1 MRAPLLVCSACGT
14 ANEPGRK
21 FCGECGNRLA
31 VSCPAC
37 GSSNAPGARFCGE
50 CGSSLGTGAA
60 AVATAVAAA
69 AAPAGTDTRVAERR
83 LVTVLFADLVG
94 FTTLAEGRDPEHVRE
109 LLTRYFDV
117 AREVVER
124 HGGIVEKFI
133 GDAVMALW
141 GAPVAHE
148 DDAERAVRAA
158 MELVDVVHG
167 LGPGLEARGAVLTGE
182 AAVTLGAIGQGMV
195 AGDLVNTASRL
206 QSVAAPGTVLVGEA
220 TQRAASIAITFEP
233 VDEQDLKGKAA
244 PVAAWRAVRV
254 VAKRRGGG
262 REDRLEAPFVGR
274 DAELRLLKD
283 LFHATIRDRRV
294 RLVSITGQA
303 GVGKS
308 RLAWEFLKYVDGV
321 VDAVFWH
328 EGRSPA
334 YGQGLSFWALGEMVR
349 SRAELLESD
358 DEQTTR
364 AKIRASVDRFI
375 TDEDE
380 AHRVEAALLALLGVG
395 EAPDGGAQGM
405 FAAWRTYF
413 ERITGH
419 GTVALL
425 FEDLHWADSGL
436 LDFIDHMLD
445 WSLNVPILIVTLA
458 RPELLDAR
466 PGWGAGRRNFLALDL
481 QPLDDAAMRELLGGL
496 VSGLPEP
503 AIRSIVTRAEGI
515 PLYAV
520 ETIRMLVADG
530 RLVERDDGRLEPA
543 GELGDLAIPETL
555 HALIAAR
562 LDSLTPEDRMLVQDA
577 AVLGQ
582 SFTTAAL
589 AAVSGLE
596 PDVLDQRLSTLVRA
610 DLFRREADPR
620 SPERGQYV
628 FVQAVIREVAYSTLA
643 LRDRRGRHLAAA
655 RYFESLGDDELAGA
669 LATHYLAAFRSAP
682 EGPEADALATQAR
695 IALRAAADRAIALG
709 SPLQAVG
716 YLEQALE
723 VTDSDNER
731 AAMLEQAGEAAS
743 IGARTEVAL
752 PLLER
757 AQEIR
762 ERLDDERALAK
773 VILLR
778 ARALFD
784 GRQHGESVALL
795 RPAVE
800 RFAALSNDPIGIALS
815 GMLARNLVRLNQYAE
830 GLELLDRVLTAAE
843 RIGAADLVAEA
854 MGAKGIAYGYQGRMW
869 EARAMYS
876 GARQLAEEV
885 GRTDIMASATQNLSF
900 EIALDDPRQAVDL
913 QREGVELAR
922 RLGRRTTEITTL
934 GNLSEDARR
943 TGDWDWVLNEISAV
957 LTLHPEGND
966 IVPLRIARQIFL
978 AFRGESDV
986 DEYVALEAALTE
998 ISDPDIGVGYE
1009 EIKAV
1014 AAFGKGN
1021 WAAAAALWM
1030 EAAGA
1035 SDLNQPYILPR
1046 AGHAFVLARDDV
1058 GAEAVLERLRTLGT
1072 RGRAVDA
1079 DRTSI
1084 AAGIA
1089 GLRGD
1094 TGAAMAGY
1102 RTAVAAWRSLGLP
1115 WDEAITVLD
1124 AVTVL
1129 GASDPEIV
1137 GWVDVARATF
1147 ERLRAAPL
1155 LERLDEAVA
1164 AGGRGAAPS
1173 APVPAST
1180 PVESQA

>member
-1 MRAPLLVCSACGT
+1 MRAPTLICSSCGS

-21 FCGECGNRLA
+21 FCGECGTRLA

-37 GSSNAPGARFCGE
+37 GSANTPGARFCGE
-50 CGSSLGTGAA
+50 CGSSLQPGEIPAA
-60 AVATAVAAA
+60 GL
-69 AAPAGTDTRVAERR
+69 AAPAAATGNEARVAERR

-94 FTTLAEGRDPEHVRE
+94 FTSMSEGRDPEHVRE
-109 LLTRYFDV
+109 LLTRYFDL

-158 MELVDVVHG
+158 LELVDAVHA

-206 QSVAAPGTVLVGEA
+206 QSAAAPGTVLVGEA

-233 VDEQDLKGKAA
+233 VDEQYLKGKAA

-254 VAKRRGGG
+254 VAQRRGRG

-283 LFHATIRDRRV
+283 LFHATTRDRRV

-349 SRAELLESD
+349 SRADLLETD

-364 AKIRASVDRFI
+364 SKIRASVERFI

-395 EAPDGGAQGM
+395 DAPEGGSQGM

-425 FEDLHWADSGL
+425 FEDLHWADSGM

-445 WSLNVPILIVTLA
+445 WSLNVPILIVTLS
-458 RPELLDAR
+458 RPELLDNR

-481 QPLDDAAMRELLGGL
+481 QPLDDAGMRELLSGL

-503 AIRSIVTRAEGI
+503 AIRSIVSRAEGI

-530 RLVERDDGRLEPA
+530 RLIERDDGRFEPA

-562 LDSLTPEDRMLVQDA
+562 LDALAPEDRMLVQDA

-596 PDVLDQRLSTLVRA
+596 ADVLEQRLGALVRA
-610 DLFRREADPR
+610 DLFHREVDPR
-620 SPERGQYV
+620 SPERGQYA

-669 LATHYLAAFRSAP
+669 LATHYLAAYRSAP
-682 EGPEADALATQAR
+682 DGPEAEALASQAR

-709 SPLQAVG
+709 SPLQAVTVSRAG
-716 YLEQALE
+716 DRGHRQRRGPRGDAGAGRRSRLDRCPNRPGAPAPR
-723 VTDSDNER
+723 TGAGDPR
-731 AAMLEQAGEAAS
+731 AAW
-743 IGARTEVAL
+743 R
-752 PLLER
+752 
-757 AQEIR
+757 
-762 ERLDDERALAK
+762 
-773 VILLR
+773 R
-778 ARALFD
+778 ARRGAGD
-784 GRQHGESVALL
+784 
-795 RPAVE
+795 RP
-800 RFAALSNDPIGIALS
+800 
-815 GMLARNLVRLNQYAE
+815 
-830 GLELLDRVLTAAE
+830 
-843 RIGAADLVAEA
+843 
-854 MGAKGIAYGYQGRMW
+854 
-869 EARAMYS
+869 S
-876 GARQLAEEV
+876 GAR
-885 GRTDIMASATQNLSF
+885 
-900 EIALDDPRQAVDL
+900 AV
-913 QREGVELAR
+913 R
-922 RLGRRTTEITTL
+922 R
-934 GNLSEDARR
+934 
-943 TGDWDWVLNEISAV
+943 
-957 LTLHPEGND
+957 P
-966 IVPLRIARQIFL
+966 
-978 AFRGESDV
+978 
-986 DEYVALEAALTE
+986 
-998 ISDPDIGVGYE
+998 
-1009 EIKAV
+1009 
-1014 AAFGKGN
+1014 
-1021 WAAAAALWM
+1021 
-1030 EAAGA
+1030 
-1035 SDLNQPYILPR
+1035 
-1046 AGHAFVLARDDV
+1046 
-1058 GAEAVLERLRTLGT
+1058 
-1072 RGRAVDA
+1072 
-1079 DRTSI
+1079 
-1084 AAGIA
+1084 
-1089 GLRGD
+1089 
-1094 TGAAMAGY
+1094 
-1102 RTAVAAWRSLGLP
+1102 
-1115 WDEAITVLD
+1115 
-1124 AVTVL
+1124 
-1129 GASDPEIV
+1129 
-1137 GWVDVARATF
+1137 
-1147 ERLRAAPL
+1147 
-1155 LERLDEAVA
+1155 
-1164 AGGRGAAPS
+1164 
-1173 APVPAST
+1173 PA
-1180 PVESQA
+1180 

>member
-1 MRAPLLVCSACGT
+1 MATGIT
-14 ANEPGRK
+14 
-21 FCGECGNRLA
+21 
-31 VSCPAC
+31 PA
-37 GSSNAPGARFCGE
+37 
-50 CGSSLGTGAA
+50 
-60 AVATAVAAA
+60 AT
-69 AAPAGTDTRVAERR
+69 PAGTETRLAERR

-141 GAPVAHE
+141 GAPIAHE

-158 MELVDVVHG
+158 LELVDIVHG

-206 QSVAAPGTVLVGEA
+206 QAAAAAGSVLVNEA

-233 VDEQDLKGKAA
+233 ADEQYLKGKAA

-254 VAKRRGGG
+254 VARRRGRG

-294 RLVSITGQA
+294 RLVSVTGQA

-308 RLAWEFLKYVDGV
+308 RLAWEFQKYADGV

-349 SRAELLESD
+349 SRADLLETD
-358 DEQTTR
+358 DEPTTR

-395 EAPDGGAQGM
+395 EAPEGGSQGM
-405 FAAWRTYF
+405 FPAWRTYF

-419 GTVALL
+419 GMVVLL
-425 FEDLHWADSGL
+425 LEDLHWADSGM
-436 LDFIDHMLD
+436 LDFIDHVLD

-458 RPELLDAR
+458 RPELLDTR

-530 RLVERDDGRLEPA
+530 RLVERDDGRFEPA
-543 GELGDLAIPETL
+543 GELGDLTIPETL

-562 LDSLTPEDRMLVQDA
+562 LDALTPEDRMLVQDA

-596 PDVLDQRLSTLVRA
+596 PDVLEGRLGTLVRA

-620 SPERGQYV
+620 SPERGQFV

-643 LRDRRGRHLAAA
+643 LRDRRSRHLAAA
-655 RYFESLGDDELAGA
+655 RHFESLGDDELAGA

-682 EGPEADALATQAR
+682 EGPEADALASQAR

-723 VTDSDNER
+723 VTDSDDER

-743 IGARTEVAL
+743 VGARTEEAL

-762 ERLDDERALAK
+762 ERLGDERALAR
-773 VILLR
+773 VIGLR

-784 GRQHGESVALL
+784 GRQHDESIALL

-800 RFAALSNDPIGIALS
+800 RFAALADDAVGIVLL
-815 GMLARNLVRLNQYAE
+815 GLLARNLIRLNQDGE
-830 GLELLDRVLTAAE
+830 GLELMDRALTAAE
-843 RIGAADLVAEA
+843 RAGAADIVAEW
-854 MGAKGIAYGYQGRMW
+854 MVAKGIAYGNQSRMW
-869 EARAMYS
+869 EARALYG
-876 GARQLAEEV
+876 GARQLAEEI
-885 GRTDIMASATQNLSF
+885 GRTDIMAAATSNLSF

-913 QREGVELAR
+913 QRQGVELAR
-922 RLGRRTTEITTL
+922 RLGRRTSEITTL
-934 GNLSEDARR
+934 GNLAEDARR
-943 TGDWDWVLNEISAV
+943 TGDWDWVLGEIDAV
-957 LTLHPEGND
+957 LTLHPEGID
-966 IVPLRIARQIFL
+966 TVPVRISRQALRTC
-978 AFRGESDV
+978 RGQHEDAEV
-986 DEYVALEAALTE
+986 VALEADVAA
-998 ISDPDIGVGYE
+998 ISDPDIGVGVLD
-1009 EIKAV
+1009 IWALV
-1014 AAFGKGN
+1014 ALTSGRWAD
-1021 WAAAAALWM
+1021 AAAKWL
-1030 EAAGA
+1030 EAANA

-1046 AGHAFVLARDDV
+1046 AGHAFVLAGDDA
-1058 GAEAVLERLRTLGT
+1058 GAEGVLQRLRALGT
-1072 RGRAVDA
+1072 RGRASDA
-1079 DRTSI
+1079 DRAAI

-1102 RTAVAAWRSLGLP
+1102 RTAIAAWRALDLP
-1115 WDEAITVLD
+1115 WDEALTVLD
-1124 AVTVL
+1124 AVIVL
-1129 GASDPEIV
+1129 GASDPEIA
-1137 GWVDVARATF
+1137 GWVEAARATF
-1147 ERLRAAPL
+1147 ERLRAAPML
-1155 LERLDEAVA
+1155 DRLDEAVA
-1164 AGGRGAAPS
+1164 AGGRGATPS
-1173 APVPAST
+1173 SQAHGSI

>member
-1 MRAPLLVCSACGT
+1 MPASA
-14 ANEPGRK
+14 
-21 FCGECGNRLA
+21 
-31 VSCPAC
+31 
-37 GSSNAPGARFCGE
+37 GS
-50 CGSSLGTGAA
+50 
-60 AVATAVAAA
+60 AAA
-69 AAPAGTDTRVAERR
+69 ASSRAKSRPLASPPPRPTIGNEARVAERR

-94 FTTLAEGRDPEHVRE
+94 FTSLAEGRDPEHVRE
-109 LLTRYFDV
+109 LLTRYFDL

-124 HGGIVEKFI
+124 HGGLVEKFI

-158 MELVDVVHG
+158 LELVDAVHA
-167 LGPGLEARGAVLTGE
+167 LGPGLEARGGVLTGE

-206 QSVAAPGTVLVGEA
+206 QAAAAPGSVLVGEA
-220 TQRAASIAITFEP
+220 TQHAASIAITFEP
-233 VDEQDLKGKAA
+233 VDEQYLKGKAA

-254 VAKRRGGG
+254 VAQRRGRG

-283 LFHATIRDRRV
+283 LFHATTRDRRV

-349 SRAELLESD
+349 SRADLLETD

-364 AKIRASVDRFI
+364 SKIRASVERFI

-380 AHRVEAALLALLGVG
+380 GRRVEAALLALLGVG
-395 EAPDGGAQGM
+395 DAPEGGSQGM

-425 FEDLHWADSGL
+425 FEDLHWADSGM

-458 RPELLDAR
+458 RTELLDNR

-481 QPLDDAAMRELLGGL
+481 QPLDDAGMRELLSGL

-503 AIRSIVTRAEGI
+503 AIRSIVSRAEGI

-530 RLVERDDGRLEPA
+530 RLIERDDGRFEPA
-543 GELGDLAIPETL
+543 RRTGRPRDPRDAPCADRGTSRRPA
-555 HALIAAR
+555 H
-562 LDSLTPEDRMLVQDA
+562 EDRMLVQDA

-596 PDVLDQRLSTLVRA
+596 ADVLEQRLGALVRA
-610 DLFRREADPR
+610 DLFHREVDPR
-620 SPERGQYV
+620 SPERGQYA

-643 LRDRRGRHLAAA
+643 MRDRRGRHLAAA

-669 LATHYLAAFRSAP
+669 LATHYLAAYRSAP
-682 EGPEADALATQAR
+682 DGPEAEALASQAR

-709 SPLQAVG
+709 SPLQAVQ
-716 YLEQALE
+716 YLEQAIE
-723 VTDSDNER
+723 VTVSDEDR
-731 AAMLEQAGEAAS
+731 AGMLEQAGEAAS
-743 IGARTEVAL
+743 IGARTDQAL
-752 PLLER
+752 PLLEQ

-762 ERLDDERALAK
+762 ERLGDERAVAR
-773 VILLR
+773 VIGLR
-778 ARALFD
+778 ARALYD
-784 GRQHGESVALL
+784 GRQHDESVALL

-800 RFAALSNDPIGIALS
+800 RFAAFSDDPVGITLTAI
-815 GMLARNLVRLNQYAE
+815 LARNLIRLNQYAE
-830 GLELLDRVLTAAE
+830 GLELLDRVLAAAE
-843 RIGAADLVAEA
+843 RVGAADIAAEG
-854 MGAKGIAYGYQGRMW
+854 MVAKGIAYGYHGRMW
-869 EARAMYS
+869 EARALYG
-876 GARQLAEEV
+876 GARQLAEEI
-885 GRTDIMASATQNLSF
+885 GRPDIMGAATQNLSF
-900 EIALDDPRQAVDL
+900 EIALDDPRLAVDL
-913 QREGVELAR
+913 QRQGVDLAR
-922 RLGRRTTEITTL
+922 RLGQSNQRDHDARQLVGGCAPHRRLGLGARRDQCRPDAPSRRQRHRPAPPRAADPGSPIEASRTTPSSPRSRRALVDIT
-934 GNLSEDARR
+934 
-943 TGDWDWVLNEISAV
+943 
-957 LTLHPEGND
+957 
-966 IVPLRIARQIFL
+966 
-978 AFRGESDV
+978 
-986 DEYVALEAALTE
+986 
-998 ISDPDIGVGYE
+998 DPDIGIGLLD
-1009 EIKAV
+1009 IRAILAF
-1014 AAFGKGN
+1014 AAGRSAD
-1021 WAAAAALWM
+1021 AAAPWL
-1030 EAAGA
+1030 EVAGI
-1035 SDLNQPYILPR
+1035 SDLNQPYVLPR
-1046 AGHAFVLARDDV
+1046 AGHAFVLAGDDA
-1058 GAEAVLERLRTLGT
+1058 GAEGTLERLRALGT

-1079 DRTSI
+1079 DRAAI

-1094 TGAAMAGY
+1094 PAAALTGY
-1102 RTAVAAWRSLGLP
+1102 RTAIAAWRGLGLP
-1115 WDEAITVLD
+1115 WDEALTVLE

-1129 GASDPEIV
+1129 GTSDPEV
-1137 GWVDVARATF
+1137 AGWADVARETF
-1147 ERLRAAPL
+1147 QRLRATPL
-1155 LERLDEAVA
+1155 VERLDEAVA
-1164 AGGRGAAPS
+1164 ATPAPRAPTAA
-1173 APVPAST
+1173 T
-1180 PVESQA
+1180 VESQV